1 MSALLAHIGS
11 MSSSGSKQEQH
22 MAPTATIARRILV
35 LDRYDEMNNAIHII
49 IPGTEQGSEH
59 NSPTAT
65 DPLLITT
72 HDDDDVAR

>member
-22 MAPTATIARRILV
+22 MAPTATIARRI